1 MTTRAERNICVQ
13 VEWGYDL
20 HACAMASRTW
30 ARVKSGKLARRVVR
44 YQYEGTL
51 LKSEWFFNSKYKGS
65 LIVTYDDE
73 GVGFEGSLDEASLKR
88 DDIPFTWQEAS

>member
-1 MTTRAERNICVQ
+1 M
-13 VEWGYDL
+13 
-20 HACAMASRTW
+20 
-30 ARVKSGKLARRVVR
+30 R

-73 GVGFEGSLDEASLKR
+73 GVGFEGSLEEASLKR